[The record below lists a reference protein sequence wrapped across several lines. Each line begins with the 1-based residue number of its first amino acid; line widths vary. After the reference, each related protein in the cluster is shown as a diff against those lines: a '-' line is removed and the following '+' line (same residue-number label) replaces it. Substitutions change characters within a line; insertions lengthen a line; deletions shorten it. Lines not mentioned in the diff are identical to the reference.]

1 MLGVLVAFH
10 RLILSIKRWG
20 GSCLPAPQWQWLPS
34 AGRQR
39 APHTP
44 VREMLLE
51 RRVLWSSLGEEMQ
64 ATLPSL
70 PVTTPVSLLQ
80 APGGDLP
87 DSRDT
92 WGHVLGPC

>member
-1 MLGVLVAFH
+1 
-10 RLILSIKRWG
+10 
-20 GSCLPAPQWQWLPS
+20 
-34 AGRQR
+34 
-39 APHTP
+39 
-44 VREMLLE
+44 MLLE

-92 WGHVLGPC
+92 WGDVLGPC

>member
-20 GSCLPAPQWQWLPS
+20 DHACQLHSGSGLPS

-64 ATLPSL
+64 ATLPFSASHH
-70 PVTTPVSLLQ
+70 TCLLT
-80 APGGDLP
+80 
-87 DSRDT
+87 S
-92 WGHVLGPC
+92 GPRGRPA

>member
-64 ATLPSL
+64 ATLPFSASHH
-70 PVTTPVSLLQ
+70 TCLLT
-80 APGGDLP
+80 
-87 DSRDT
+87 S
-92 WGHVLGPC
+92 GPRGRPA